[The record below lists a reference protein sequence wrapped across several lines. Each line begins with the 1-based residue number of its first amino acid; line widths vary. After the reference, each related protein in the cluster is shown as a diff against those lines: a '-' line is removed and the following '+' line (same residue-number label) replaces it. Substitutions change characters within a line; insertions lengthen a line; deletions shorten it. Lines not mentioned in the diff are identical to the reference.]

1 MAVSAVDAYE
11 CGVWL
16 PTVCVQC
23 AQQVLGLLGVETMVS
38 PRAGRLTFA
47 VFDHLVEWVRVE
59 LRG

>member
-1 MAVSAVDAYE
+1 MDGYE
-11 CGVWL
+11 CGVCL

-23 AQQVLGLLGVETMVS
+23 AQQVLGLLGVETMVT
-38 PRAGRLTFA
+38 PRAGGLIFD